1 MHCNTNNP
9 KHKKVSH
16 SDCQTLLRKRQKL
29 CCRRLSLFVVFPLSS
44 LDVSPRIIAA
54 RRNRERDIHSGR
66 DTNYDTFQFSSELR
80 QKGNEALDTRQTQEE
95 EKFNQLRRRVRR
107 LSFQIALSVSSM
119 ASSLFCFLPMST
131 LHTLCCSAGCTHNCT
146 IPGPFYKGT
155 LVESIRT
162 SDQNPRKEI
171 PRDQGLL
178 LKGGVGVSWQ
188 NKGWLLIHSWE

>member
-107 LSFQIALSVSSM
+107 LSLFPDCVVRFVDGFESVLFLTHVHTPHALLQCRLHAQLYYSRSLLQRNSS
-119 ASSLFCFLPMST
+119 
-131 LHTLCCSAGCTHNCT
+131 GE
-146 IPGPFYKGT
+146 Y
-155 LVESIRT
+155 
-162 SDQNPRKEI
+162 QN
-171 PRDQGLL
+171 L
-178 LKGGVGVSWQ
+178 
-188 NKGWLLIHSWE
+188 